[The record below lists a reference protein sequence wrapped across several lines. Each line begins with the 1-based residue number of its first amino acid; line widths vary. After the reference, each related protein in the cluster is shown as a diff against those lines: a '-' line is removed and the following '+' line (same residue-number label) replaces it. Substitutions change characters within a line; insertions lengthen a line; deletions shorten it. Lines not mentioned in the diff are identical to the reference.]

1 MSTAVI
7 LLISAGFILVD
18 QLSKWLA
25 VMFLPQGSDTV
36 VRIIPFVIRLVG
48 HIKNDGMAWGLF
60 SDKRWIFMTVS
71 AIAII
76 GLIVYLF
83 VHKPKD
89 KLLCWSLSLILA
101 GGVGNMIDR
110 IFVGSVV
117 DFIQFDKA
125 VDVFRLVFKSDFPT
139 FNVADSCVTIG
150 AVMLIAYL
158 IISIIKENKDAKAKN
173 REIDGGGDGDG
184 NKA

>member
-1 MSTAVI
+1 
-7 LLISAGFILVD
+7 
-18 QLSKWLA
+18 
-25 VMFLPQGSDTV
+25 
-36 VRIIPFVIRLVG
+36 
-48 HIKNDGMAWGLF
+48 
-60 SDKRWIFMTVS
+60 
-71 AIAII
+71 
-76 GLIVYLF
+76 
-83 VHKPKD
+83 
-89 KLLCWSLSLILA
+89 
-101 GGVGNMIDR
+101 MIDR